1 MIEPTK
7 INSAELMTQAQG
19 MYKSNRVYI
28 FIRDLDVDRDTALE
42 ILDFLKDYSDM
53 FVESKETDRKYYE
66 EQINSL
72 LGQLDDTA
80 DRLREIAAEIETGE
94 Y

>member
-1 MIEPTK
+1 MK
-7 INSAELMTQAQG
+7 IDSAELMTQAQG

-28 FIRDLDVDRDTALE
+28 FIRDLDVDRDTALK

-53 FVESKETDRKYYE
+53 FVESKKADRKYYE

>member
-1 MIEPTK
+1 MK
-7 INSAELMTQAQG
+7 IDSAELMTQAQG

-28 FIRDLDVDRDTALE
+28 FIRDLDVDRDTALK

-53 FVESKETDRKYYE
+53 FVESKKADRKYYE

-72 LGQLDDTA
+72 LGQLDNTA
-80 DRLREIAAEIETGE
+80 DRLREIAAGIETGE

>member
-1 MIEPTK
+1 MK
-7 INSAELMTQAQG
+7 IDSAELMTQAQG

-28 FIRDLDVDRDTALE
+28 FIRDLDVDRNTALK

-53 FVESKETDRKYYE
+53 FVESKKADRKYYE

-80 DRLREIAAEIETGE
+80 DRLREIAAGIETGE

>member
-1 MIEPTK
+1 MVEETK
-7 INSAELMTQAQG
+7 IDSAELMTQAQG

-28 FIRDLDVDRDTALE
+28 FIRDLDVDRDTALK

-53 FVESKETDRKYYE
+53 FVEFKKADRKYYE

-72 LGQLDDTA
+72 LGQLDNTA
-80 DRLREIAAEIETGE
+80 DRLREIAAGIETGE

>member
-1 MIEPTK
+1 MVEETK
-7 INSAELMTQAQG
+7 IDSAELMTQAQG

-28 FIRDLDVDRDTALE
+28 FIRDLDVDRDTALK

-53 FVESKETDRKYYE
+53 FVESKKADRKYYE

-80 DRLREIAAEIETGE
+80 DRLREIAAGIETGE

>member
-1 MIEPTK
+1 MK
-7 INSAELMTQAQG
+7 IDSAELMTQAQG

-28 FIRDLDVDRDTALE
+28 FIRDLDVDRDTALK

-53 FVESKETDRKYYE
+53 FVESKKTDREFYE
-66 EQINSL
+66 KQINGL
-72 LGQLDDTA
+72 LGQLDNTA
-80 DRLREIAAEIETGE
+80 DRLREIAVEIETGE

>member
-1 MIEPTK
+1 MMK
-7 INSAELMTQAQG
+7 IDSAELMTQAQG

-28 FIRDLDVDRDTALE
+28 FIRDLDVDRDTALK

-53 FVESKETDRKYYE
+53 FVESKKIDREFYE
-66 EQINSL
+66 KQINGL
-72 LGQLDDTA
+72 LGQLDNTA
-80 DRLREIAAEIETGE
+80 DRLREIAAGIETGE

>member
-1 MIEPTK
+1 MK
-7 INSAELMTQAQG
+7 IDSTELMTQAQG

-28 FIRDLDVDRDTALE
+28 FIRDLDVDRDTALK

-53 FVESKETDRKYYE
+53 FVESKKIDREFYE
-66 EQINSL
+66 KQINGL
-72 LGQLDDTA
+72 LGQLDNTA
-80 DRLREIAAEIETGE
+80 DRLIEIAAGIETGE

>member
-1 MIEPTK
+1 MMK
-7 INSAELMTQAQG
+7 IDSAELMTQAQG
-19 MYKSNRVYI
+19 MYKSNRVFD
-28 FIRDLDVDRDTALE
+28 FIESLDVDSNTAWK

-53 FVESKETDRKYYE
+53 FVESKKAGRKYYE

-72 LGQLDDTA
+72 LGQLDNTA
-80 DRLREIAAEIETGE
+80 DRLREIAAGIETGE

>member
-1 MIEPTK
+1 MK
-7 INSAELMTQAQG
+7 IDSAELMTQAQG

-28 FIRDLDVDRDTALE
+28 FIRDLDVDRDTALK
-42 ILDFLKDYSDM
+42 ILDFLKDYSDI
-53 FVESKETDRKYYE
+53 FVESKKADRRYYE

-72 LGQLDDTA
+72 LGQLDNTA
-80 DRLREIAAEIETGE
+80 DRLREIAAGIETGE